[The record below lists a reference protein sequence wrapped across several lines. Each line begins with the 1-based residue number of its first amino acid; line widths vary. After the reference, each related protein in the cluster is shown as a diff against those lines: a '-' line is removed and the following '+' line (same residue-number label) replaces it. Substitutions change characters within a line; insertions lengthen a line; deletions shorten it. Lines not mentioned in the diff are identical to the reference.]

1 MGPIELVA
9 PFAVPFSAAVFLAGL
24 TAYFVILGTREL
36 TAIRVARSTAVFEQD
51 FLREQIT
58 DLAERR
64 RREQQKAERTWD
76 GFRKFVVAR
85 KVSESHDICSFYF
98 EPHDRRPLPMFMPG
112 QYLTFRINIPGQ
124 SKPVIRCYSLSD
136 GPKSEYFR
144 CTIKRV
150 GAPPGKPDGKPGLV
164 SSHFHEQILEGDIV
178 DVKAPSGQ
186 FFLDPAEDMPV
197 VLIGGGIGLTP
208 VLSMLN
214 ALVDAHSQRNIW
226 FFYGLRH
233 RGEHIMAEH
242 LRQIAEDNPNVQLHI
257 CYSDPRPNEDKAG
270 EHYDHAER
278 VSADL
283 LKKIVPVDTAHFY
296 LCGPPPM
303 MQSLVEGFHALGI
316 PDARIHYEAFGP
328 ASVKKATAST
338 QPAADATASSI
349 EIGFSSSEK
358 KIFWDGKSTLLEIA
372 EANGIRIDSGC
383 RAGNCGT
390 CITAIKQGTV
400 KYPSPPGTTVEAG
413 SCLPCVAHP
422 ASNIVLDG

>member
-1 MGPIELVA
+1 MGPIEFVA
-9 PFAVPFSAAVFLAGL
+9 PLAVPFSAALFLAGL

-51 FLREQIT
+51 YLREQIT

-85 KVSESHDICSFYF
+85 KVPESHDICSFYL
-98 EPHDRRPLPMFMPG
+98 EPHDRRPLPVFMPG
-112 QYLTFRINIPGQ
+112 QYLTFRLNIPGQ
-124 SKPVIRCYSLSD
+124 GKPVIRCYSLSD
-136 GPKSEYFR
+136 GPKAEHFR
-144 CTIKRV
+144 VTIKRIGV
-150 GAPPGKPDGKPGLV
+150 PPNKPDGKPGVV
-164 SSHFHEQILEGDIV
+164 SSHFHDQILEGDIV
-178 DVKAPSGQ
+178 DVKAPAGQ
-186 FFLDPAEDMPV
+186 FFLDPAEDTPV

-214 ALVDAHSQRNIW
+214 ALVEAHSQRNIW

-242 LRQIAEDNPNVQLHI
+242 LRQVAEDNPNVQLHI

-278 VSADL
+278 VSVDL
-283 LKKIVPVDTAHFY
+283 LKKIVPVDAAHFY

-303 MQSLVEGFHALGI
+303 MQSLVEGFHSVGI

-328 ASVKKATAST
+328 ASVKTAAPAQTAAAGAT
-338 QPAADATASSI
+338 SI
-349 EIGFSSSEK
+349 EIGFSSSDK